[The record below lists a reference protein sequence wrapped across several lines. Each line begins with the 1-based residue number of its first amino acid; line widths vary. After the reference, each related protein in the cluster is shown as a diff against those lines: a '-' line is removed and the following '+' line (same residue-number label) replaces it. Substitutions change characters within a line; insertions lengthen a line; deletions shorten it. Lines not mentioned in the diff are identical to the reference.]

1 MLSVFLSSP
10 YRPLV
15 CVRSLAFSRSFVL
28 QSLSKDLH
36 IRSAVEEMFMQV
48 QKDAEDKA
56 KRAEK
61 NEKSDQLADLQ
72 KRNKELE
79 DICHLVRRYRST
91 HLMAAWQTRLS
102 SVMVV
107 LPLPLSAITRL
118 ATFVYACKAKRT
130 TTHTQLHTN
139 TSKREGRQSHLLKC
153 VVARCRVYAYMHAS
167 HTFGCNEKG

>member
-1 MLSVFLSSP
+1 
-10 YRPLV
+10 
-15 CVRSLAFSRSFVL
+15 
-28 QSLSKDLH
+28 
-36 IRSAVEEMFMQV
+36 MFRQV
-48 QKDAEDKA
+48 QKDAEDTA

-91 HLMAAWQTRLS
+91 HLMAAWQTRIS

-107 LPLPLSAITRL
+107 LPLPLSAIPRL

-139 TSKREGRQSHLLKC
+139 TSKREGRQSRLLKC
-153 VVARCRVYAYMHAS
+153 VVAHSRAYAYMHAS
-167 HTFGCNEKG
+167 HTFGCNQKG